1 MSGYIILSDHKRH
14 YFDLPVGQV
23 PRIETIAHALSNIN
37 RWTGHTIR
45 PFSVA
50 QHSLLVSYLVPPEF
64 ALEALLHDATEAY
77 LGDIA
82 SPLKALL
89 PEYQRLEA
97 AHWVWIAEA
106 FGLPTKMSPEVK
118 HADMQALAL
127 EKYYHMGDPASE
139 RDWPAVKAVTNVDSL
154 KLLKPMLDIY
164 DVFMKRYWELVPK
177 VPSVKMK
184 VALEEARVIRE
195 TLL

>member
-1 MSGYIILSDHKRH
+1 MSNYIILADHTRH
-14 YFDLPVGQV
+14 YFDLPEGQT

-82 SPLKALL
+82 APLKALL
-89 PEYQRLEA
+89 PAYQRLETM
-97 AHWVWIAEA
+97 HWIWIAA
-106 FGLPTKMSPEVK
+106 DFGLPVNQSPEVK
-118 HADMQALAL
+118 LADMQALAL
-127 EKYYHMGDPASE
+127 EKYYHMGDPVTE
-139 RDWPAVKAVTNVDSL
+139 RDWPNVRSVSNVEIL
-154 KLLKPMLDIY
+154 KLLNPMS
-164 DVFMKRYWELVPK
+164 DVKGEFLKRYWEL
-177 VPSVKMK
+177 
-184 VALEEARVIRE
+184 AL
-195 TLL
+195 